1 MKILKYLA
9 YSLIFTALI
18 YFLFVIETDT
28 VIFAEWSLTVK
39 ALFVL
44 CTVTVDLVLIESHR
58 IETKKAAE

>member
-1 MKILKYLA
+1 MKTIKYLA

-28 VIFAEWSLTVK
+28 VYFAEWDMTVK

-44 CTVTVDLVLIESHR
+44 CTITVDLVLIESHR
-58 IETKKAAE
+58 IATKKVAE